1 MKDIVKSERTL
12 PQKEAMYFPYIA
24 IFTEEK
30 YSKKIMVELS
40 KLFSRITYIEPSIE
54 LDIHQVLKKMIK
66 ECFQDDENKCK
77 ELLTMIS
84 ESIFQKNLEGL
95 SYKERA
101 EMEMNDLNQRLE
113 LRNRQ
118 LEQKDKQL
126 EQRNQQLEQ
135 RDLQLEQRDLQ
146 LEQSENENNEL
157 RKEIEQL
164 KKQLS

>member
-1 MKDIVKSERTL
+1 
-12 PQKEAMYFPYIA
+12 
-24 IFTEEK
+24 
-30 YSKKIMVELS
+30 
-40 KLFSRITYIEPSIE
+40 
-54 LDIHQVLKKMIK
+54 MIK

-126 EQRNQQLEQ
+126 EQR
-135 RDLQLEQRDLQ
+135 DLQLEQRDQQ